1 MLEIWKKNLVFLLLG
16 ILKKTKY
23 FTKMK
28 NISLNALSISNLL
41 SHSPLL
47 TFARNNMISSCL
59 LQNSKFFKASNSII
73 SGNHHNF
80 YKIYSSGF
88 NKIMNSAI
96 SLDSAQNYE
105 NKNFENQILVK
116 NGELDVQKCTF
127 TNCVSNRGGAILATR
142 TNFKVSD
149 SSFISCSANVGGAV
163 LANLSTFIK
172 YTKVLFFNNTANY
185 SAATHT
191 DSSLEKEISEV
202 KLVNTTRNHAT
213 YWSGG
218 MRIDRAGGKL
228 EECYFESN
236 SALASGAFFDFAY
249 RNTVR
254 HVSLCFF
261 YNNSAE
267 VRGGAFTCFH
277 IMHNS
282 TFNNCI
288 FVKNYCKEQAHSI
301 SLETVDQR
309 VTISN
314 CFFDG
319 PQEEQVSM
327 RFGGSYLTIENNN
340 VFDNK
345 SVTKDHQLAVKI
357 VKLFDQ

>member
-1 MLEIWKKNLVFLLLG
+1 
-16 ILKKTKY
+16 
-23 FTKMK
+23 MK
-28 NISLNALSISNLL
+28 NISLNALSITNLL

-47 TFARNNMISSCL
+47 TFERSSMISSCL
-59 LQNSKFFKASNSII
+59 LRNSKFLKSSNSILN
-73 SGNHHNF
+73 GNNNNL
-80 YKIYSSGF
+80 YKIYSSEF
-88 NKIMNSAI
+88 DKIMNSAI
-96 SLDSAQNYE
+96 SLNSITNYE
-105 NKNFENQILVK
+105 NKNFENQIFNKNDELVVK
-116 NGELDVQKCTF
+116 KCTF
-127 TNCVSNRGGAILATR
+127 TNCIADRGGAILATR
-142 TNFKVSD
+142 TNFMVSN
-149 SSFISCSANVGGAV
+149 SSFISCIADVGGAI
-163 LANLSTFIK
+163 LANLSTSIK
-172 YTKVLFFNNTANY
+172 YDKILFFNNTANY
-185 SAATHT
+185 SAASHT
-191 DSSLEKEISEV
+191 DSNLIEEVSNV
-202 KLVNTTRNHAT
+202 KLVNTTRNHAI

-218 MRIDRAGGKL
+218 LRIDRAGGKL

-236 SALASGAFFDFAY
+236 NALASGAFFDFAY
-249 RNTVR
+249 RDTIR

-319 PQEEQVSM
+319 PQKEQVSM
-327 RFGGSYLTIENNN
+327 RYGDSYLTIENNN
-340 VFDNK
+340 VFDKN
-345 SVTKDHQLAVKI
+345 SVTKDHQLAVQI
-357 VKLFDQ
+357 INLFKQ